1 MTDQRTRTGTRSLV
15 HIGGNRALVA
25 MSLIIAILFCELG
38 SRMVGYENPV
48 DFKTPR
54 TGKTPRFFYEADPVN
69 GHDMAKNSAGG
80 VFLLPDYIRTY
91 GAPFPVSSNS
101 LGCRDRPFDPQDGYV
116 LLLGDSFTFGYA
128 ALEQTRGAIL
138 EQLIGVRALKCGVGG
153 YGPRQERHKLE
164 AVVTRAGR
172 PRFVIVGYVMN
183 DLLDDYLYPHRTVI
197 DGYMIN
203 KILLADA
210 MRGGR
215 NVRSDEDLRARL
227 KTLLEPQPIGF
238 IGRAKDLLAA
248 HSILY
253 DLLRNSEALRQVA
266 SRLGFAEPPPPL
278 AEIEAYQ
285 AVAEFP
291 WLEQAWE
298 EHLENLRQLNSAVEA
313 LGATM
318 LVVIFPEARQ
328 VYDSLRPQGGNL
340 QWEYPNQRLT
350 EFFQREQIAF
360 VDLLPEFRRYA
371 HRIGSSMANADE
383 SLYWA
388 HDGHPNVRGNRLAGF
403 LVGRRVL
410 EGSFVEVDDKNRRLS
425 DVNQLLEAEEH
436 CRLGSASK

>member
-1 MTDQRTRTGTRSLV
+1 
-15 HIGGNRALVA
+15 
-25 MSLIIAILFCELG
+25 
-38 SRMVGYENPV
+38 
-48 DFKTPR
+48 
-54 TGKTPRFFYEADPVN
+54 
-69 GHDMAKNSAGG
+69 
-80 VFLLPDYIRTY
+80 
-91 GAPFPVSSNS
+91 
-101 LGCRDRPFDPQDGYV
+101 
-116 LLLGDSFTFGYA
+116 
-128 ALEQTRGAIL
+128 
-138 EQLIGVRALKCGVGG
+138 
-153 YGPRQERHKLE
+153 
-164 AVVTRAGR
+164 
-172 PRFVIVGYVMN
+172 MN